1 MTDPPLHQQAAVAD
15 DLESADPG
23 LARERTRLAWT
34 RSSISFA
41 AIGVV
46 LLKDQPLIGA
56 PVLILSA
63 TVWSVGLMRQRVV
76 AKSRAAV
83 ATRRVQLVT
92 AGVLVVAAAALAI
105 ALVGHSHGLR
115 G

>member
-1 MTDPPLHQQAAVAD
+1 LTEGSRRGSPPPAD
-15 DLESADPG
+15 IEDADPG

-46 LLKDQPLIGA
+46 LLKDKPVIGA

-63 TVWSVGLMRQRVV
+63 AIWSIGLMH
-76 AKSRAAV
+76 AELDRAGRANV
-83 ATRRVQLVT
+83 TRRRVQLVT
-92 AGVLVVAAAALAI
+92 AGVILVALAALAI
-105 ALVGHSHGLR
+105 AFVGRSSNGLKL
-115 G
+115 